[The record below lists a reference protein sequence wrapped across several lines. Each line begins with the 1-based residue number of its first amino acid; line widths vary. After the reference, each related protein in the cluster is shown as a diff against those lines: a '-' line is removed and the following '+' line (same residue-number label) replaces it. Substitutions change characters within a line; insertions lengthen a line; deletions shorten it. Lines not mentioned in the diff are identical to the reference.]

1 MTAAE
6 KAAKIV
12 EYADDMKA
20 QDIENIDVHK
30 KTSITSHMVVCTGT
44 SATHANAIIERVRE
58 KMREEGVRP
67 RRRDAST
74 GGWLLL
80 DFGDV
85 ILHVMLEE
93 RRQFYDLETLWST
106 MRVDPSLQE

>member
-1 MTAAE
+1 MTAGE

-20 QDIENIDVHK
+20 MDIENIDVHE

-44 SATHANAIIERVRE
+44 SDTHANAIIERVRE
-58 KMREEGVRP
+58 KMREDGVRP
-67 RRRDAST
+67 SRRDATT

-80 DFGDV
+80 DYGDV
-85 ILHVMLEE
+85 IFHVMREE